1 MPRPNRV
8 APTQDIAA
16 LPLRGLLTGNR
27 GILHDSAGQMTA
39 ARWRHPHWISCT
51 LHWKGIRRPI
61 MAPGT
66 WTELF
71 FLDESVAL
79 SAGHRPCALCRRE
92 AYARFSAAWTTA
104 HGTAPRAA
112 EIDRILHAARIDGRA
127 QRRHRAD
134 IATLPDGAFIL
145 TDGTPALVHG
155 ARLHPFTAT
164 GYGPPQPRSGGGTVT
179 VLTPEP
185 LVAVLRA
192 GYAPVL
198 HPDVSLP

>member
-8 APTQDIAA
+8 APTQDISA

-51 LHWKGIRRPI
+51 LDWKGVRRPI

-71 FLDESVAL
+71 FLDEAVAL

-92 AYARFSAAWTTA
+92 AYTRFRAAWAAA
-104 HGTAPRAA
+104 HGPAPKAA
-112 EIDRILHAARIDGRA
+112 EIDRILHASRLEGRA
-127 QRRHRAD
+127 QRRHHSD

-145 TDGTPALVHG
+145 TDTGPALVRK
-155 ARLHPFTAT
+155 ARLHPFTTA
-164 GYGPPQPRSGGGTVT
+164 GYGPPRHRPGGGTVT

-192 GYAPVL
+192 GYAPTL